1 MKIFKA
7 EYEVSENPEKLN
19 SILTS
24 ELSQKGVYDN
34 YSAYVDDESD
44 FGNRKFRYFESQ
56 CKLVE
61 EFDTDYS
68 YPIYCILSLA
78 LTLLIHTTSVF
89 TGIAEDVVLITTGLG
104 GLSLF
109 LQPHILFNKEYDFM
123 HTSHDA
129 SKKLGVPYVYRSVLR
144 VSFLSYFMLVISSFN
159 LWPWIFPEV
168 NILSY
173 IITIAAGLAILISMR
188 RDPHDRVTVRFL
200 FLYALAITPVSAAVS
215 NVLIY
220 TQLFAYRQQA
230 RTILEP
236 LTKVVPVQIEQVVF
250 ELISIHPTVI
260 ILAMNTFLFAL
271 IIRLSPTI
279 WSKIAD
285 AEPDRVMTDE
295 VAQDRVVRISMGLL
309 IGTYIISALAIP
321 ILVEFQPVKVG
332 VDTTINLLW
341 LYAPI
346 ILFGTLHTVIKLG
359 QYFRRRMRL
368 AAIEAGGSRCLLPDS
383 EVRVVSSD
391 ETKSPARGV
400 DMLGRNPVVVINKSL
415 IQTLETDEIRAIY
428 HHELYHLQN
437 GHGRYQSLSNLPLV
451 GPLLFLI
458 LISPKRV
465 FQREYQADQH
475 AIEKVNQQAVIRALD
490 KANQSRNVT
499 DPHYIMENSSWGR
512 ISFLLLLTSI
522 PVASLYRPTK
532 TQRIQTITSN

>member
-1 MKIFKA
+1 M
-7 EYEVSENPEKLN
+7 
-19 SILTS
+19 
-24 ELSQKGVYDN
+24 YDS
-34 YSAYVDDESD
+34 YSAYIDDESD

-68 YPIYCILSLA
+68 YPLYCILVLSFTV
-78 LTLLIHTTSVF
+78 LTHTTSVF
-89 TGIAEDVVLITTGLG
+89 TGIAEDVVLVTTGLG
-104 GLSLF
+104 AFSLF
-109 LQPHILFNKEYDFM
+109 LQPHILSHKKYDFKY
-123 HTSHDA
+123 TSHDA
-129 SKKLGVPYVYRSVLR
+129 SKKLGVPYLYRSVLR
-144 VSFLSYFMLVISSFN
+144 VSLLSYLMLVISSFN
-159 LWPWIFPEV
+159 LWPWIFPEA

-173 IITIAAGLAILISMR
+173 IITITAGLAILISIR
-188 RDPHDRVTVRFL
+188 RDPHDPVTVRFL
-200 FLYALAITPVSAAVS
+200 FLYALAITPVTAAVS

-220 TQLFAYRQQA
+220 TQLFAYRQQ
-230 RTILEP
+230 TITVLEP
-236 LTKVVPVQIEQVVF
+236 LTKVAPVQIEQVVF
-250 ELISIHPTVI
+250 ELISIHPTVF
-260 ILAMNTFLFAL
+260 ILAMNISLFAL

-321 ILVEFQPVKVG
+321 ILVEFQPVKIG
-332 VDTTINLLW
+332 IDTTINLLW

-391 ETKSPARGV
+391 EIKSPARGV
-400 DMLGRNPVVVINKSL
+400 DMLGRNPVVVINESL
-415 IQTLETDEIRAIY
+415 IQTLKTDEIRAIY
-428 HHELYHLQN
+428 NHELYHLQN

-458 LISPKRV
+458 FINPKKV

-490 KANQSRNVT
+490 KTNQSTSVT
-499 DPHYIMENSSWGR
+499 DLHYIMENSSWDK
-512 ISFLLLLTSI
+512 ISFLVLLTSI

-532 TQRIQTITSN
+532 TQRIQTITAN